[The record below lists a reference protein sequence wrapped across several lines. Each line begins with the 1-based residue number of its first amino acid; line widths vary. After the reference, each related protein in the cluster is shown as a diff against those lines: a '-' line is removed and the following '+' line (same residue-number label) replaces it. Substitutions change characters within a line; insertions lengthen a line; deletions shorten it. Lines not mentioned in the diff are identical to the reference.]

1 MLKMDLNFPT
11 ASVPSFFPKML
22 HSDSAKNILA
32 PKPSNVNGYT
42 NGNSPNGSENN
53 SGIANTFE
61 NDEHLRK
68 IFIGGLSTHTTVETL
83 RQYFRQFGEMVDAV
97 VMRDPVSNHSRG
109 FAFVTYLSPESVEN
123 VQRARPH
130 NIDNKN
136 VETKRALPRME
147 FNRTNSGPPN
157 IRSTKIFLG
166 GLRDCHSEESIRE
179 YFSQFGIVTSVK
191 LLLDK
196 ETGRKRGFG
205 FLEFKDIASAD
216 RALVQSKHS
225 INYSLVEV
233 KKSSQKYDSGKRLR
247 FPVGGA
253 ARAGYIPPQP
263 AVMDNFTIGHGYN
276 PFLAQTTLPPS
287 AFINGWAS
295 YVTPSVPTTP
305 AYYGPP
311 RQQQALLLPHQQPQL
326 GYNFGY
332 DQELAW
338 GSSANYNKT
347 HYIPLGVNAYEW
359 PPKASFKPSNPVTVD
374 RPKNDYKS
382 VKMATTL
389 VTAPSGQ
396 LNAKEMLA
404 TKPLD
409 VGAGGD
415 AAASALPAVAK
426 KWPNDNFKAFQSS
439 SRPSTLINSFHNE
452 GSQPTTYGIPDFKF
466 E

>member
-1 MLKMDLNFPT
+1 M
-11 ASVPSFFPKML
+11 
-22 HSDSAKNILA
+22 A
-32 PKPSNVNGYT
+32 PKPTNVNGYNT
-42 NGNSPNGSENN
+42 SGNNNNPNGNENN
-53 SGIANTFE
+53 VGIGIASAFE
-61 NDEHLRK
+61 SDEHLRK
-68 IFIGGLSTHTTVETL
+68 IFIGGLSTQTTVETL

-130 NIDNKN
+130 TIDNKD

-147 FNRTNSGPPN
+147 FTRSSAGQSN
-157 IRSTKIFLG
+157 IRSAKIFLG

-205 FLEFKDIASAD
+205 FLEFKDLASAD

-233 KKSSQKYDSGKRLR
+233 KKSSQKYDTGKRLR

-295 YVTPSVPTTP
+295 YVTPGVPTTP
-305 AYYGPP
+305 GYYGPP
-311 RQQQALLLPHQQPQL
+311 RQQPPLQLQQQPQQQL

-332 DQELAW
+332 EQELAW

-347 HYIPLGVNAYEW
+347 HYIPPEWMGVNAYEW
-359 PPKASFKPSNPVTVD
+359 PPKANIKPNNPLAMD

-382 VKMATTL
+382 VKMP
-389 VTAPSGQ
+389 TALAAAPGGQ
-396 LNAKEMLA
+396 LNAKHMLA

-415 AAASALPAVAK
+415 AAASALPAVTK
-426 KWPNDNFKAFQSS
+426 KWPTDNFKGF
-439 SRPSTLINSFHNE
+439 
-452 GSQPTTYGIPDFKF
+452 
-466 E
+466 